1 MRKCEHVLTMLRKN
15 RRTETDMKKKK
26 LVRQFQYEIFFLPAL
41 IAFTTFTIIP
51 LLKTIM
57 YSVTDFNGVNHEYRF
72 VGLKNFIGVFQ
83 DEVMRQALFNTL
95 FYTFCTMILINVL
108 SIPLA
113 VFLDKK
119 TKLKSAERAIFFFPS
134 IVSALLLGYI
144 WGYILSPLPTGAANS
159 LLGSL
164 GLSPIGWTSTS
175 WGARLCII
183 AVAVWTSTGWH
194 ATVYLAY
201 LQAISQEYYEAA
213 SIDGASKWKQFT
225 KITIP
230 MLAPGFTVNTLL
242 LLTNGLK
249 VYDLPYALTKGG
261 PGFSNYTVT
270 QVITQRG
277 ISEKQYG
284 ASTALAT
291 IFIILVMIIS
301 CIQFMAMRKREEDL
315 S

>member
-1 MRKCEHVLTMLRKN
+1 
-15 RRTETDMKKKK
+15 MKKRK

-41 IAFTTFTIIP
+41 IAFTTFTILP

-57 YSVTDFNGVNHEYRF
+57 YSVTDFNGISHEYRF

-164 GLSPIGWTSTS
+164 GLSPVGWTSTS
-175 WGARLCII
+175 WGSRLCII

-213 SIDGASKWKQFT
+213 SIDGAGKWKQFT
-225 KITIP
+225 KITLP

-270 QVITQRG
+270 QVIIQRG